1 MTEAPTS
8 GLAMTWQEWSRLD
21 GVALA
26 GLVRSRQVSPRE
38 AAAQAAAGVA
48 KLDGRLNAILEIFED
63 VLANPDADR
72 PNRDGALYG
81 VPIFMK
87 DLGSGLKGR
96 RQETGSG
103 MLKGFVAPATDP
115 LIENFLNGGMI
126 PLGRSTTPEFGL
138 SFDTT
143 TDYDGFRRITRNPW
157 NLARTPGGSSGGS
170 AAAVVAGITPV
181 SMASDGGGSI
191 RIPASFS
198 GLVGLKPSRGRM
210 PPPLV
215 RSEYLVRVSI
225 EGVLT
230 RTVRDTAVACD
241 ALRRVPNGGTFM
253 PLAAPPV
260 SFADAAARDPG
271 KLRIGISTGRWGR
284 STDTDPEVAARI
296 REVGRLLEQLGHNV
310 EEVDDASICDWSDLW
325 WSYHASWIGSRVLFP
340 EMAKARGIAPEAL
353 AQYLN
358 PITHKHIAAGQ
369 RYTPLDL
376 YRMMSL
382 NNKVTRQFGAT
393 LTRHDV
399 LLTPTLAIRVPE
411 ADGPYSLLRDEP
423 LEPWIERLTNA
434 CRYTMP
440 ANETGLPAIS
450 VPAGFDT
457 DGLPIGAQL
466 YGNFAREDVILSLAA
481 QLERARPEWFN
492 RTPPVHV
499 TAAS

>member
-1 MTEAPTS
+1 MTEAALS
-8 GLAMTWQEWSRLD
+8 WQEWSRLD

-26 GLVRSRQVSPRE
+26 ELVRTRQISARE
-38 AAAQAAAGVA
+38 ATAQVTAGVT
-48 KLDGRLNAILEIFED
+48 RLNPKLHGVLETFDD
-63 VLANPDADR
+63 VLANPDADGPDR
-72 PNRDGALYG
+72 NGALFG

-87 DLGSGLKGR
+87 DLGSGLAGR
-96 RQETGSG
+96 KQESGSA
-103 MLKGFVAPATDP
+103 MMKGFVAPATDP
-115 LIENFLNGGMI
+115 LVENFLRGGMI

-138 SFDTT
+138 TFDTT
-143 TDYDGFRRITRNPW
+143 TEYDGTRRITRNPW

-170 AAAVVAGITPV
+170 AVMVASGVTPI

-241 ALRRVPNGGTFM
+241 ALRHVPNGGTFM

-260 SFADAAARDPG
+260 SYTQAVARDPAP
-271 KLRIGISTGRWGR
+271 LRIGISTGRWGR
-284 STDTDPEVAARI
+284 SVDTDAQVATRV
-296 REVGRLLEQLGHNV
+296 REVGALLEQLGHHV
-310 EEVDDASICDWSDLW
+310 EEVDDATICDWSELW
-325 WSYHASWIGSRVLFP
+325 WSYHASWIGSRLLFP
-340 EMAKARGIAPEAL
+340 DMAQARGIGAEAL
-353 AQYLN
+353 AAHLT
-358 PITHKHIAAGQ
+358 PITFKHVEAAR
-369 RYTPLDL
+369 RYGALEL
-376 YRMMSL
+376 YRMMAL
-382 NNKVTRQFGAT
+382 NNRVTRSFGA
-393 LTRHDV
+393 LMTRYDV

-423 LEPWIERLTNA
+423 LDPWIERLTDA

-450 VPAGFDT
+450 IPAGFDT
-457 DGLPIGAQL
+457 DGLPIGAQF

-481 QLERARPEWFN
+481 QLERARPEWFSCI
-492 RTPPVHV
+492 PPVHV
-499 TAAS
+499 TNEG